1 MRLPGDDPLSSVN
14 GGLSWISG
22 EGPHAD
28 IILSTRVRLA
38 RNLEHFP
45 FRETIAAPQQEQVTT
60 EIIDGYGEAKGST
73 GAARKRQVPAL
84 GELQETAEPAPGAA
98 PVSPAR

>member
-1 MRLPGDDPLSSVN
+1 MRLPGDDLLSPVN

-38 RNLEHFP
+38 RNLEQFP
-45 FRETIAAPQQEQVTT
+45 FRETIAPAQQTQVTT
-60 EIIDGYGEAKGST
+60 
-73 GAARKRQVPAL
+73 
-84 GELQETAEPAPGAA
+84 
-98 PVSPAR
+98 